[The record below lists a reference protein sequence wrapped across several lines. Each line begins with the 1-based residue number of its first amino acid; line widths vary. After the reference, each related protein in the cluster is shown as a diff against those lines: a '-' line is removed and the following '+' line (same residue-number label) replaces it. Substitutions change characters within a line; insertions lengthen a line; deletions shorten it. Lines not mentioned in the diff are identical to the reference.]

1 MLVDTRQKKY
11 RSSLILERY
20 FLCIYTSIAET
31 PTIEILQFLHYHPLA
46 NKVEIMAGLTEA
58 PSDSTAD
65 GKKHILFG
73 KRYEFARKRNK
84 MFRDYAERGKS
95 TMGWCFGFKLHL
107 I

>member
-11 RSSLILERY
+11 RSSFILERY

-31 PTIEILQFLHYHPLA
+31 PTIEILQFLHYHHLA

-73 KRYEFARKRNK
+73 KRYEFARTK
-84 MFRDYAERGKS
+84 E
-95 TMGWCFGFKLHL
+95 
-107 I
+107 